1 MPYLGAMVLVT
12 GGTGL
17 IGAHL
22 LRQLLLNGIDVRA
35 IKRDGSNISQVAKVL
50 AYYSDSDT
58 HLAEKIEWVEA
69 DVLDVPKLAKAMDGV
84 IGVYHCAATV
94 SFDPRKHDHMVKVN
108 VEGTANIVNLCLENG
123 NIPLSFVS
131 SVAAIGRTGTEEPIH
146 ENTEWSQSA
155 HNTAY
160 AISKKGAEMEVWRG
174 LAEGLKASLVNPSL
188 VVGPGIWG
196 QSSTGIF
203 QKVWEGLPF
212 YAPGVNG
219 FVDVRDVVN
228 IMIKIMSEGP
238 HGERFVLAAENRELG
253 EVTTIIAK
261 EFGKKAPFIRIG
273 PFLAALAWRFE
284 WVKSKITG
292 VEPVVTKETAGTA
305 IHNNRYDNSKVKKAL
320 NYEFIPI
327 DESIKECCKH
337 FLKDHS

>member
-1 MPYLGAMVLVT
+1 M
-12 GGTGL
+12 

-22 LRQLLLNGIDVRA
+22 IRQLLLEGNAVRA
-35 IKRDGSNISQVAKVL
+35 IKRNGSDTAQVAKVL
-50 AYYSDSDT
+50 NYYSDKDA
-58 HLAEKIEWVEA
+58 HLAENVEWVEA
-69 DVLDVPKLAKAMDGV
+69 DVLDIPGLSRAMDGV
-84 IGVYHCAATV
+84 NGVYHCAAAV
-94 SFDPRKHDHMVKVN
+94 SFDPRKHDHMIKVN

-123 NIPLSFVS
+123 NIPLAFLS

-146 ENTEWSQSA
+146 EETEWKQSA

-174 LAEGLKASLVNPSL
+174 MAEGLKVSVVNPSL
-188 VVGPGIWG
+188 VVGPGVWG

-203 QKVWEGLPF
+203 QKVWDGLPF

-228 IMIKIMSEGP
+228 IIIKMMSDGP

-261 EFGKKAPFIRIG
+261 EFGKKPPFITIG
-273 PFLAALAWRFE
+273 PFLAGLAWRIE
-284 WVKSKITG
+284 WAKSKITG
-292 VEPVVTKETAGTA
+292 GEPVVTKETAGTA
-305 IHNNRYDNSKVKKAL
+305 IHNNRYDNTKVKKAL
-320 NYEFIPI
+320 SYEFIPI

>member
-1 MPYLGAMVLVT
+1 MHYLGRMVLVT

-22 LRQLLLNGIDVRA
+22 IRQLLLHGSAVRA
-35 IKRDGSNISQVAKVL
+35 IKREGSNTAQVAKVL
-50 AYYSDSDT
+50 NYYSDSDG
-58 HLAEKIEWVEA
+58 HLAEKVEWVVA
-69 DVLDVPKLAKAMDGV
+69 DVLDVPGLTKAIEGV
-84 IGVYHCAATV
+84 SGVYHCAATV
-94 SFDPRKHDHMVKVN
+94 SFDPRKHDHMIKVN

-123 NIPLSFVS
+123 NTPLAFVS
-131 SVAAIGRTGTEEPIH
+131 SVAAIGRTGTDEPIH
-146 ENTEWSQSA
+146 EETEWLQSA

-174 LAEGLKASLVNPSL
+174 MAEGLKVAVVNPSL
-188 VVGPGIWG
+188 VVGPGVWG

-228 IMIKIMSEGP
+228 IMIKMMSDGP

-261 EFGKKAPFIRIG
+261 EFGKKPPFITIG
-273 PFLAALAWRFE
+273 PFLAAVAWRFE
-284 WVKSKITG
+284 WVKSKFTG
-292 VEPVVTKETAGTA
+292 GEPVVTKETAGTA

-327 DESIKECCKH
+327 DDSVKECCKH